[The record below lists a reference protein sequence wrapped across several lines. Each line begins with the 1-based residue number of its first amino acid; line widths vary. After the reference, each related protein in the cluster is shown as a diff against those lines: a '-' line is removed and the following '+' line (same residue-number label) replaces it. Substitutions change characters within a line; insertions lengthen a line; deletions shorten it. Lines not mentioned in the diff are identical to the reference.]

1 MGRVDIK
8 FRSQVKVGPTWRMT
22 VIICLGPQNRW
33 LQQTLPREASQR
45 TSMFFSSSLMVQTHK
60 ISYHYARKEGQAKL
74 KSMKNHPTNTR
85 KDESWCIRI
94 GALIYKLNT
103 IPTRQQLIKVL

>member
-1 MGRVDIK
+1 MKDDCNHL
-8 FRSQVKVGPTWRMT
+8 FRSPKQLNMHFKIKYTSILVDNSQQKNFKVSVTFHSMNGMVNPE
-22 VIICLGPQNRW
+22 

-45 TSMFFSSSLMVQTHK
+45 TSMFFSSSLMVHTHK

-85 KDESWCIRI
+85 KDES
-94 GALIYKLNT
+94 
-103 IPTRQQLIKVL
+103 